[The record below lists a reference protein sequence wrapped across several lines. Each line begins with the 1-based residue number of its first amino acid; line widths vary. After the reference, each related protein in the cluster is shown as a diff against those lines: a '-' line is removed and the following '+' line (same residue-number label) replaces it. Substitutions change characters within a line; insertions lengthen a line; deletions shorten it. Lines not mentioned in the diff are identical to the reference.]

1 MENFLEDLDKKKH
14 PKKPQTYYDLLE
26 VDEDEFPSLIQKEI
40 QSVLKEFETAQAQ
53 TKFGLLWKAKK
64 ILVDNKILP
73 QILEREVRDQM
84 CLWYL
89 AEDPATK
96 ESIQAL
102 VPLTNVSIK
111 GNIIG
116 PLANIKAQFTFTV

>member
-1 MENFLEDLDKKKH
+1 
-14 PKKPQTYYDLLE
+14 
-26 VDEDEFPSLIQKEI
+26 
-40 QSVLKEFETAQAQ
+40 
-53 TKFGLLWKAKK
+53 
-64 ILVDNKILP
+64 
-73 QILEREVRDQM
+73 M

-116 PLANIKAQFTFTV
+116 PLANIKA